1 MSLTLSKLSTHFH
14 HAALLLTCWW
24 LPFNL
29 GASHALGQATREAGD
44 SNTLGVD
51 QSQAEEAVNEAIAEG
66 LRYLLSQQRE
76 DGAITDRQ
84 YDTTMTSLAIMA
96 FASTGVLPAETTPR
110 GRALRK
116 ALDFVLRPDRQDS
129 KGYYGNRDG
138 SRMYGHGIVTL
149 MLTEMNGMGADA
161 DQDAI
166 IYQRCQRA
174 IDLILSAQ
182 SQPKNTR
189 YQGGWRYTPN
199 SNDADL
205 SISVWQLMALR
216 SAKNDGLDVPAEA
229 ISQAVGYL
237 QRSFT
242 SSLNSA
248 GRPTELSAG
257 FSYLPDSRNPTFA
270 MTASGL
276 LALQVCGQYE
286 SPLVDSATAWLQ
298 DHPPKW
304 NERFFFYGTY
314 YYAQGMHQRGGMIAQ
329 RAYQNVRNVLLQH
342 QQPDGSW
349 SAPGGEESGAGKV
362 YCTCM
367 AILSLSVHHHYLP
380 IYQR

>member
-1 MSLTLSKLSTHFH
+1 MRLQRAKNPFSVHHFVMLLVFAWLSY
-14 HAALLLTCWW
+14 
-24 LPFNL
+24 NL
-29 GASHALGQATREAGD
+29 EAPYALGQATTEAED
-44 SNTLGVD
+44 SKAVASKPSQNTDAVD
-51 QSQAEEAVNEAIAEG
+51 EAIEKG

-84 YDTTMTSLAIMA
+84 YDTTMTSLAIMS

-110 GRALRK
+110 GKAVRR
-116 ALDFVLRPDRQDS
+116 ALDFVLQPDRQDN

-138 SRMYGHGIVTL
+138 SRMYGHGIVSL

-161 DQDAI
+161 EQDALI
-166 IYQRCQRA
+166 FQRCQRA
-174 IDLILSAQ
+174 IDLTLSAQ
-182 SQPKNTR
+182 SQPKNVR

-229 ISQAVGYL
+229 IRQAVGYL

-248 GRPTELSAG
+248 GRPAESAAG

-286 SPLVDSATAWLQ
+286 TPIVESATAWLQ
-298 DHPPKW
+298 AHPPKW

-314 YYAQGMHQRGGMIAQ
+314 YYAQGMHQRGGLIAQ
-329 RAYQNVRNVLLQH
+329 QANRNVQNVLLEH
-342 QQPDGSW
+342 QQLDGSW
-349 SAPGGEESGAGKV
+349 SSPGGEESGAGKV